1 MSRVSR
7 DTETRRDQAPD
18 ERVPVGAD
26 ERGSKPTTSGDDLL
40 VVEHLQK
47 FYPIR
52 QGVVPRVVGNVKAVD
67 DVSFRVGRG
76 ETLGLVG
83 ESGCGKTTVGRS
95 ILRLIE
101 PTAGSILFDKIDVT
115 KVTPRDL
122 RRLRRR
128 MQIIFQD
135 PYSSLNPRFT
145 VSEIVGEAMRLH
157 GIVNSRAEAKQKVG
171 DLLDRVGLSHNYVNR
186 YPHEFSGGQRQRV
199 GIARALA
206 VQPDFIVC
214 DEAVSALDVSIQAQI
229 LNLLNDLQREFN
241 ISYLFIA
248 HDLAVV
254 RHISDRI
261 GVMYL
266 GEIVEEAESEEIFS
280 HPMHPYT
287 RALLSAIPVPIPR
300 RARQHIALAGDV
312 PSPINPPSGC
322 HFRTRCPLAT
332 DVCAGERP
340 PLIEIRPRHWSACYH
355 MDRIDELP
363 LPLASQ
369 IETENLGP
377 TAQ

>member
-1 MSRVSR
+1 M
-7 DTETRRDQAPD
+7 DGN
-18 ERVPVGAD
+18 GAN
-26 ERGSKPTTSGDDLL
+26 SLL
-40 VVEHLQK
+40 VVENLKK

-52 QGVVPRVVGNVKAVD
+52 KGVIPRVVGHVEAVN
-67 DVSFRVGRG
+67 DVSFSIARG

-101 PTAGSILFDKIDVT
+101 PTAGTIRFDGIDVT
-115 KVTPRDL
+115 KLSVPEMRK
-122 RRLRRR
+122 LRRR

-135 PYSSLNPRFT
+135 PYSSLNPRYT

-157 GIVNSRAEAKQKVG
+157 GIVGSRSEARTVVG
-171 DLLDRVGLSHNYVNR
+171 DLLDRVGLSRNYINR
-186 YPHEFSGGQRQRV
+186 YPHEFSGGQRQRI

-206 VQPDFIVC
+206 LNPEFIVC

-229 LNLLNDLQREFN
+229 LNLLNSLQRELN
-241 ISYLFIA
+241 LSYLFIA

-254 RHISDRI
+254 KHISDRV

-266 GEIVEEAESEEIFS
+266 GEIVEFASTDDLFAA
-280 HPMHPYT
+280 PMHPYT

-300 RARQHIALAGDV
+300 RQRTRITLAGDV

-332 DVCAGERP
+332 EVCAGERP
-340 PLIEIRPRHWSACYH
+340 PLVEIRPRHWAACYH
-355 MDRIDELP
+355 IDRIDELP
-363 LPLASQ
+363 LPLASAVARDKPVPDQ
-369 IETENLGP
+369 DHS
-377 TAQ
+377 A